1 MRGQSYYRQIRR
13 TIEYLPNHPDDSL
26 ESTEDTALAFDCL
39 FCLAIDLWVV
49 AGGEVTSDLE
59 HFKEVLLE
67 VRDDLGSTV
76 ADYTIKKAMMPTYFM
91 HDSFNG
97 FFIGDFLSTWQK
109 MGHLRISIYYC

>member
-1 MRGQSYYRQIRR
+1 MRGHSYYKKIRQSG
-13 TIEYLPNHPDDSL
+13 EYLPSCPDDSL
-26 ESTEDTALAFDCL
+26 ESIEDTAPTFDL
-39 FCLAIDLWVV
+39 FVLLGHLWVV

-91 HDSFNG
+91 HDSFGG
-97 FFIGDFLSTWQK
+97 FFTGHFLSTRQE
-109 MGHLRISIYYC
+109 MGHLRISIHYC